1 MTSRHQFT
9 RRSALGVGG
18 GALGAAVIAAC
29 GGDSDGS
36 GASSGGSGGSGGSA
50 SPSPK
55 KGEQIAAVSDVP
67 VGGSAEAEVG
77 GEMILLSQPK
87 KGEIKAFSSVCTH
100 QGCAVKP
107 DGAELHCP
115 CHNSVYDAATGEV
128 VSGPAPEPL
137 PSVPVTVNGNKI
149 VAS

>member
-1 MTSRHQFT
+1 MTGSHQFT

-18 GALGAAVIAAC
+18 GALGAAVLAAC
-29 GGDSDGS
+29 GGDSDE
-36 GASSGGSGGSGGSA
+36 SGGSA
-50 SPSPK
+50 GGSNGSRSESPSPK
-55 KGEQIAAVSDVP
+55 KGEQIASVSDVP
-67 VGGSAEAEVG
+67 VGGSTEAEVD
-77 GEMILLSQPK
+77 GEMILLSQPE
-87 KGEIKAFSSVCTH
+87 KGDIKAFSSVCTH

-128 VSGPAPEPL
+128 LSGPAPEPL
-137 PSVPVTVNGNKI
+137 PSVPVEVNGNKI

>member
-1 MTSRHQFT
+1 MTGSHQFT

-18 GALGAAVIAAC
+18 GALGAAVLAAC
-29 GGDSDGS
+29 GGDSDE
-36 GASSGGSGGSGGSA
+36 SGGSA
-50 SPSPK
+50 GGSNGSQSESPSPK
-55 KGEQIAAVSDVP
+55 KGEQIASVSDVP
-67 VGGSAEAEVG
+67 VGGSTEAEVD
-77 GEMILLSQPK
+77 GEMILLSQPE
-87 KGEIKAFSSVCTH
+87 KGDIKAFSSVCTH

-128 VSGPAPEPL
+128 LSGPAPEPL
-137 PSVPVTVNGNKI
+137 PSVPVEVNGNKI

>member
-1 MTSRHQFT
+1 MTSSHQFT

-29 GGDSDGS
+29 GGDSNGS
-36 GASSGGSGGSGGSA
+36 EGGAGGSA
-50 SPSPK
+50 GSASESPSPK

-67 VGGSAEAEVG
+67 VGGSTEAEVE

-137 PSVPVTVNGNKI
+137 PSVPVKVNGNKI

>member
-1 MTSRHQFT
+1 MTTSHQFS

-18 GALGAAVIAAC
+18 GALGAAVLAAC

-36 GASSGGSGGSGGSA
+36 DGGSSGGSE
-50 SPSPK
+50 SPSETPTPK
-55 KGEQIAAVSDVP
+55 KGEQIASVSDVP
-67 VGGSAEAEVG
+67 VGGSAEAEVD
-77 GEMILLSQPK
+77 GEKILLSQPN

-115 CHNSVYDAATGEV
+115 CHQSIFDAATGEV
-128 VSGPAPEPL
+128 KSGPAPEPL
-137 PSVPVTVNGNKI
+137 PSVPVKVNGDKI

>member
-1 MTSRHQFT
+1 MTSSHQFT

-18 GALGAAVIAAC
+18 GAIGAAVIAAC
-29 GGDSDGS
+29 GGGDSDD
-36 GASSGGSGGSGGSA
+36 SGGSSDSGGGSGEEAPTPKAGKEIA
-50 SPSPK
+50 S
-55 KGEQIAAVSDVP
+55 VSDVP
-67 VGGSAEAEVG
+67 VGGSTSVELDGEA
-77 GEMILLSQPK
+77 ILLSQPK
-87 KGEIKAFSSVCTH
+87 KGEIKAYSSVCTH

-115 CHNSVYDAATGEV
+115 CHDSIFDAATGEV

-137 PSVPVTVNGNKI
+137 PSVPVKVNANKI